1 MDVTRQCFKLSP
13 GRRERPSRLFSCA
26 APRNVTCK
34 NRILWQYHA
43 LFLGSSHFHAAKAT
57 SPEPNQMLAN
67 HMDGVHTHQNMTAIT
82 MPNLATTQPSRAP
95 LPLDCL
101 LVVAVVRAVHTG
113 HVHAFVLGRADKG
126 VVRHRRRGRV
136 CEEHL
141 LEHLY
146 EGEKLRG
153 SKGLDSHG
161 KSLDGTPTEKIFR
174 SNTDQESLF

>member
-1 MDVTRQCFKLSP
+1 
-13 GRRERPSRLFSCA
+13 
-26 APRNVTCK
+26 
-34 NRILWQYHA
+34 
-43 LFLGSSHFHAAKAT
+43 
-57 SPEPNQMLAN
+57 MLAN

-161 KSLDGTPTEKIFR
+161 TSLDGTPTEKFFR